1 MADKG
6 EKIVT
11 KHEEYDALNIWREE
25 NFTGFAGGS
34 EYDNTVESILAY
46 ERAKA
51 LEKKESFVE
60 EREM

>member
-25 NFTGFAGGS
+25 NFTGLAGGS
-34 EYDNTVESILAY
+34 EYDNTVEAILAY
-46 ERAKA
+46 EK
-51 LEKKESFVE
+51 LKSQEKKASVVKD
-60 EREM
+60 REM